1 MESFYGHGNLEGL
14 IYDFFADYTFLLS
27 LLEEMEVVFY
37 FVFLRGDEV
46 TCTFEDAVPIMTLM
60 LF

>member
-1 MESFYGHGNLEGL
+1 M
-14 IYDFFADYTFLLS
+14 IFFADYTFLLS

-37 FVFLRGDEV
+37 FVFLGGDEV